1 MKEKIRFQMGTM
13 QTINGSPS
21 SPKHMG
27 KYKSTDSPISTTNE
41 NADITPCKT
50 TILEEAGTKTLNV
63 SNWDQNN
70 IDRLLL
76 TYNSYIE
83 CADCVGLFNVEIFQ
97 KWKQLLIK

>member
-1 MKEKIRFQMGTM
+1 MFERMQYRMKEKIRFQMGTM

-27 KYKSTDSPISTTNE
+27 KYKNTDSPISTTNE

-63 SNWDQNN
+63 SNWD
-70 IDRLLL
+70 
-76 TYNSYIE
+76 
-83 CADCVGLFNVEIFQ
+83 
-97 KWKQLLIK
+97 